1 MEISALT
8 NIAIGPAKVPILLN
22 APDSLPTEP
31 DALPAAEAIPL
42 IASPVAEA
50 AEAALPTS
58 PIVENNLP
66 ILTNLAPTFPAIAKK
81 PVRTPLNKVNCV
93 TATPTSV
100 DNNSNP
106 VLAKSN
112 IPLTKSLSITEVDSS
127 WKVFL
132 RLPTFASKL
141 SI

>member
-50 AEAALPTS
+50 AEAALSEAIAEGQAMNDQLAADCDTEAQDAADFFE
-58 PIVENNLP
+58 IVE
-66 ILTNLAPTFPAIAKK
+66 A
-81 PVRTPLNKVNCV
+81 
-93 TATPTSV
+93 
-100 DNNSNP
+100 
-106 VLAKSN
+106 
-112 IPLTKSLSITEVDSS
+112 
-127 WKVFL
+127 
-132 RLPTFASKL
+132 
-141 SI
+141 